1 MLIGIDA
8 SRANRDHKS
17 GTEWY
22 SYYLIRWLAKLD
34 SENQYIL
41 YTDKPLKGGLID
53 LTTKQYVKSEKE
65 EPVKFD
71 KKGLQIIKSPFN
83 NFRAKILKWP
93 SKCFWTQGRLSLEMA
108 LRRPD
113 VLFVPAHCLPFIHP
127 RKSIVTIHDIA
138 YEIER
143 KYYEQEQMGPGG
155 KKSRKILNFLV
166 KIYTLGKYKATTID
180 YLKWSTEYTLKHAKK
195 IITVSNYTK
204 KDLIELYKVN
214 TNKISVVYNGYNRA
228 LYKKINDKEKIEEIL
243 NKYGIKRP
251 YLLYVGRIEKKKNT
265 PSLIEAF
272 AMMREKNSDISE
284 KLVLIG
290 SASFGYDETQYQIR
304 EFDLTDEIIL
314 PGWIIEED
322 LPFIFNGASGFVFP
336 SHYEGF
342 GIPLLQAMASGIPVA
357 ASKTS
362 SIPEVAAEAALYFN
376 PRDIEDMADTM
387 GRLIKDSGL
396 RNDLIKKGNKRI
408 ENFSWEKCA
417 RETLKIII
425 NV

>member
-34 SENQYIL
+34 SKNQYIL
-41 YTDKPLKGGLID
+41 YTDEPLKGGLID
-53 LTTKQYVKSEKE
+53 LTTKQYIKSAKE
-65 EPVKFD
+65 EPIKFD
-71 KKGLQIIKSPFN
+71 KNGLQIIKSPFN
-83 NFRAKILKWP
+83 NFRVKILKWP
-93 SKCFWTQGRLSLEMA
+93 SKYFWTQGRLSLEMA
-108 LRRPD
+108 FRRPD

-127 RKSIVTIHDIA
+127 KNSIVTIHDIA
-138 YEIER
+138 YEKEK

-204 KDLIELYKVN
+204 KDLVELYKIN
-214 TNKISVVYNGYNRA
+214 ANKISVVYNGYNRE
-228 LYKKINDKEKIEEIL
+228 LYKKINNKEKIEEIL
-243 NKYGIKRP
+243 NKYGIAEP
-251 YLLYVGRIEKKKNT
+251 YLLYVGRIEKKKNI

-272 AMMREKNSDISE
+272 AMMREKNFSIKE

-304 EFDLTDEIIL
+304 EFDITDEIVL
-314 PGWIIEED
+314 AGWIIEDD
-322 LPFIFNGASGFVFP
+322 LPYIFNGASGFVFP

-342 GIPLLQAMASGIPVA
+342 GIPLLQAMASGIPIA
-357 ASKTS
+357 ASNTS
-362 SIPEVAAEAALYFN
+362 SIPEVAAEAAVYFN
-376 PRDIEDMADTM
+376 PCDTEDMAKTM
-387 GRLIKDSGL
+387 DRLINDLSL
-396 RNDLIKKGNKRI
+396 RNNLIEKGSKRI

-417 RETLKIII
+417 RETKEIII
-425 NV
+425 NI